1 MILKTMGVMN
11 LTPNSFSDGGE
22 ISSTN
27 LLDKIQFFNQFDA
40 MDVGAESTAPMN
52 KAITAEEEWERL
64 KDFVHY
70 LPNIKTTLSIDT
82 YHPETAFKLLEIYS
96 GEIFWNDVSGKAD
109 GYVREFLAK
118 RENCHYIFCHNL
130 APKRE
135 MTIQHMNYLSPSY
148 GEDLI
153 EEMVEFFS
161 PHIHPRIIFDPC
173 LGFSKD
179 YEQNWFVLENF
190 SELQRKISHDRWLIG
205 FSRKSFLRKKY
216 QIDLTSRDELD
227 QIYVEEL
234 KKILSGPRGEIW
246 IRTHRP
252 ELLALI

>member
-22 ISSTN
+22 ISSKN
-27 LLDKIQFFNQFDA
+27 LQEKIQQFNLYDA
-40 MDVGAESTAPMN
+40 IDVGAESTAPMN

-64 KDFVHY
+64 KDLVNH
-70 LPNIKTTLSIDT
+70 LSTITTTLSIDT
-82 YHPETAFKLLEIYS
+82 YHPETAFKLLELYP
-96 GEIFWNDVSGKAD
+96 GEIFWNDVSGKFD
-109 GYVREFLAK
+109 GYAREFLAR
-118 RENCHYIFCHNL
+118 RENCHYVFCHNL
-130 APKRE
+130 APQRE
-135 MTIQHMNYLSPSY
+135 MTIHHMNYLSSSY

-153 EEMVEFFS
+153 QEMVEFFS

-179 YEQNWFVLENF
+179 YRQNWFLLENF
-190 SELQRKISHDRWLIG
+190 CELQKRIPHHRWLIG

-216 QIDLTSRDELD
+216 QIDLSSRDELD
-227 QIYVEEL
+227 RVHIEEL
-234 KKILSGPRGEIW
+234 KKILSGPTGEVW